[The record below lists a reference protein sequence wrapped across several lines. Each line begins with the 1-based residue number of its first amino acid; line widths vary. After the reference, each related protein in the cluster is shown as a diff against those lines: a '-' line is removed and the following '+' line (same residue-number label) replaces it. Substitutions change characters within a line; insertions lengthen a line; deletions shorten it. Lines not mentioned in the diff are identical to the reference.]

1 MVRTRGEVSLGKG
14 DRDHTVTC
22 LEDLTFPPADN
33 GGLAKGSEQQKDIIR
48 ITFYEGNSR
57 RRKWREGNTLGSS

>member
-14 DRDHTVTC
+14 DRDHTVTR

-33 GGLAKGSEQQKDIIR
+33 GGLAKGSE
-48 ITFYEGNSR
+48 
-57 RRKWREGNTLGSS
+57 